1 MNRATASSQA
11 GFSLVEVLIVFIIVS
26 LAVLPLAGVQLS
38 SRRAVDEAQRY
49 GEAVEVAQTQLE
61 KLRVD
66 DFGVVGTNNFVVN
79 RFNVQTDVQPQINPN
94 TGIASSTL
102 ETLHVTVNWVEKGD
116 SLSVDLSGLRAARQ

>member
-1 MNRATASSQA
+1 VNRATASSQA

>member
-1 MNRATASSQA
+1 MIRATASSQA

>member
-1 MNRATASSQA
+1 MNQATASSQA
-11 GFSLVEVLIVFIIVS
+11 GFSLVEVLVVFIIVS

-66 DFGVVGTNNFVVN
+66 DFGNVGTNNFVVN
-79 RFNVQTDVQPQINPN
+79 RFNVQTDVQPRIDPN
-94 TGIASSTL
+94 TGIASNTL
-102 ETLHVTVNWVEKGD
+102 ETLRVTVNWVEKGD
-116 SLSVDLSGLRAARQ
+116 SMSVDLSGLKAARQ